1 MKLSEFNY
9 QAPIHI
15 RFSDIDMLGHVNNAI
30 YLTYMEYARLPYFE
44 KVFGTLIDWKETGLI
59 IAKTEVNYKR
69 PIYLKDNLII
79 GVRTKSVGDKSFTT
93 EYGFVVISEG
103 EEGLVAACEFI
114 SVCIA
119 YLTGKT
125 SSMPDEWKNAMRVND
140 TKCALSL

>member
-44 KVFGTLIDWKETGLI
+44 KVFGELIDWKETGLI

-93 EYGFVVISEG
+93 EYGFFVVNDGQEV
-103 EEGLVAACEFI
+103 LVATGEI
-114 SVCIA
+114 ILVCIN

-125 SSMPDEWKNAMRVND
+125 FSMPDVWKNAIKLND
-140 TKCALSL
+140 NNLALNL